1 METDPRFDENDMMD
15 GQDLPLGH
23 KKFLLMRRE
32 LLSMIRSRELT
43 RTRSHQLLAMLSEA
57 CDANFTRGYR
67 CGTDDCEESIRE
79 LKRERDEARRRICCD
94 SLIMG
99 NVYRRVGKETVRL
112 HTPEEVADMM
122 EWDCF
127 KETTND

>member
-1 METDPRFDENDMMD
+1 MAEKNELMETDPQKDQTD
-15 GQDLPLGH
+15 
-23 KKFLLMRRE
+23 KFLIMRRE

-43 RTRSHQLLAMLSEA
+43 RTRSHQLLSMLSEA
-57 CDANFTRGYR
+57 CDANLTRGYQ
-67 CGTDDCEESIRE
+67 CGIDDCEESIRE
-79 LKRERDEARRRICCD
+79 LKRERDEARRRICSD

-122 EWDCF
+122 DWDCF